1 MSSKLHKRTVCAKRK
16 AVRTLLPT
24 QSTKEAI
31 TQLIFE
37 VRAERARLAWQIRK
51 LKAHAKAE
59 GVLI

>member
-1 MSSKLHKRTVCAKRK
+1 MKANLHKRTFCAKRK

-31 TQLIFE
+31 TQLIFD
-37 VRAERARLAWQIRK
+37 VRAERARMAWQIRK

-59 GVLI
+59 GIII